1 MTCSLVITTYNW
13 KDALELVLLSVQK
26 QSLLPDEIIIADDG
40 SRDDTKELITHFK
53 NTCNLNIIHSWQ
65 EDDGFRASASRNKAI
80 AKASGEY
87 IILIDGDMILH
98 KDFIEDHVCFATKDH
113 FVQGSRIL
121 LTQERTKSIF
131 KSKMFEFS
139 FFDKGLKNRKNRIKF
154 KLLSNILSKSNRN
167 LKGIKTCNMAFFKK
181 DCISVNGFNEDFVG
195 WGREDSEF
203 AVRLLNN
210 NILRKN
216 IKFSAIA
223 YHIFHNENSREMLSV
238 NDDILENSIKSK
250 LISCKNGIGKYIGSI

>member
-1 MTCSLVITTYNW
+1 M
-13 KDALELVLLSVQK
+13 
-26 QSLLPDEIIIADDG
+26 
-40 SRDDTKELITHFK
+40 
-53 NTCNLNIIHSWQ
+53 
-65 EDDGFRASASRNKAI
+65 
-80 AKASGEY
+80 
-87 IILIDGDMILH
+87 
-98 KDFIEDHVCFATKDH
+98 
-113 FVQGSRIL
+113 
-121 LTQERTKSIF
+121 
-131 KSKMFEFS
+131 
-139 FFDKGLKNRKNRIKF
+139 KNRIKF
-154 KLLSNILSKSNRN
+154 KLLSNLLSKSKRN

-250 LISCKNGIGKYIGSI
+250 LISCKNGIAKYIGLI

>member
-13 KDALELVLLSVQK
+13 KEALELVLMSVLK
-26 QSLLPDEIIIADDG
+26 QTVLPDEIIIADDG
-40 SRDDTKELITHFK
+40 SRDDTQELISHFK
-53 NTCNLNIIHSWQ
+53 STTTLNIIYSWQ
-65 EDDGFRASASRNKAI
+65 EDDGFRASSSRNKAI

-87 IILIDGDMILH
+87 IVLIDGDMILH
-98 KDFIEDHVCFATKDH
+98 QDFIKDHLFFASKSH

-121 LTQERTKSIF
+121 LTQKKTENVFLNKTV
-131 KSKMFEFS
+131 EFS
-139 FFDKGLKNRKNRIKF
+139 FFHKGLQNRKNRIKF
-154 KLLSNILSKSNRN
+154 NLLTKIFSKANKN

-181 DCISVNGFNEDFVG
+181 DCLGVNGFNEDFVG

-223 YHIFHNENSREMLSV
+223 YHIFHDENSRKMLSI
-238 NDDILENSIKSK
+238 NDKILDDTIKSK
-250 LISCKNGIGKYIGSI
+250 LISCKNGINKYI